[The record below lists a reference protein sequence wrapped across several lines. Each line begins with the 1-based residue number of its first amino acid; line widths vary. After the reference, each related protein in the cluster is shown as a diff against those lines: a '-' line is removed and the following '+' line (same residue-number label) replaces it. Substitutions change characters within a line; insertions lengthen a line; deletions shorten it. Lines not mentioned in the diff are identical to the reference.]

1 MHENF
6 SMVNDQ
12 SMCTHHVAKIKRY
25 AKISHSTV
33 LGLEKDEFRVHHHT
47 DQMKTLQAL
56 STTTLSKTAMKDWK
70 RAGRFSCRPS

>member
-25 AKISHSTV
+25 AKISCSTV

-56 STTTLSKTAMKDWK
+56 STTTTLSKTAMKDWK
-70 RAGRFSCRPS
+70 

>member
-6 SMVNDQ
+6 PMVNELEHVHAQ
-12 SMCTHHVAKIKRY
+12 VAKIKRY
-25 AKISHSTV
+25 AKISRSTV
-33 LGLEKDEFRVHHHT
+33 LGLEKDKFRVHHHT

-70 RAGRFSCRPS
+70 RVGRFSCRLS